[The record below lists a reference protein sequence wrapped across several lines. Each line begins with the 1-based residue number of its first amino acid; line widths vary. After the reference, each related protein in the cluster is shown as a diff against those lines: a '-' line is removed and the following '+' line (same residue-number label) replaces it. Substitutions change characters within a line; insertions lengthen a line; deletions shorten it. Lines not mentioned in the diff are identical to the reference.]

1 MKRTIVRLL
10 LFPIAA
16 WLGVMLTGAAAQAP
30 EPTLVQILSNQAVF
44 GKEFAAAL
52 RSLPAWNALEERE
65 VVVFAHQIVGSTP
78 YDTKQAAEKRA
89 VQLNRTLTKAQAQFK
104 SEFSAMSVATPRSLR
119 AEGIPFPEDDSYRAA
134 VTDSSLQLLNPELTL
149 ARLSAALGKP
159 QSVRYV
165 TVQNKLERRPIQLT
179 LYEYAG
185 GQIAFA
191 VPDPSLR
198 RGIVDRALLNVRAVN
213 SAVFQETK

>member
-1 MKRTIVRLL
+1 MRRLL
-10 LFPIAA
+10 LPFTAC
-16 WLGVMLTGAAAQAP
+16 LGVMLTSATAQAP
-30 EPTLVQILSNQAVF
+30 PPTLVQILSNEVVF
-44 GKEFAAAL
+44 GKDFAAAL

-78 YDTKQAAEKRA
+78 YDTKQTAEKRA
-89 VQLNRTLTKAQAQFK
+89 GQLNEALTKTQAQFK
-104 SEFSAMSVATPRSLR
+104 SEFRTMPVAALRAMR
-119 AEGIPFPEDDSYRAA
+119 AEGIPFPEDDSYRTA
-134 VTDSSLQLLNPELTL
+134 VADSSLQLLNPELTL

-159 QSVRYV
+159 QRVRYV

-179 LYEYAG
+179 LYEYAD

-198 RGIVDRALLNVRAVN
+198 TEIIDRAFLNVRAVN
-213 SAVFQETK
+213 SAIFQEAK